1 MVEITLHIEGGVLN
15 NVKLIEDTQEHRT
28 RRIQFQKSLMNTQRL
43 RLSLHKLLSQG
54 VDNQAIR
61 VKIEL
66 GSGEKQTVNFFKSQP
81 NTYLLIDMDGK
92 KENRPKRLAYFGLE
106 QDSHNDKVYFMIQKM
121 EAWIL
126 SQPDKI
132 EENLSVNRKP
142 QITESIENYKT
153 IKGKHPEQILRP
165 DDVLKVIL
173 RRFFKDGEGED
184 IKYGKLS
191 TAPLLLENLDIKR
204 LRNTFE
210 DVDKLL
216 NAINTEGVSIKN

>member
-15 NVKLIEDTQEHRT
+15 NIKLIEDTQEHRT

-43 RLSLHKLLSQG
+43 RLSLYNLLSQG
-54 VDNQAIR
+54 IDNQAIR

-81 NTYLLIDMDGK
+81 NAYLLIDMDGK
-92 KENRPKRLAYFGLE
+92 KESRSKRLAYFNLE
-106 QDSHNDKVYFMIQKM
+106 EENFKDKIYFMIQKM

-132 EENLSVNRKP
+132 EETFAPNKKS
-142 QITESIENYKT
+142 QITESIEDYKT
-153 IKGKHPEQILRP
+153 IKGKHPEQILHP

-173 RRFFKDGEGED
+173 RRFFKDSEGED
-184 IKYGKLS
+184 LKYGKLS
-191 TAPLLLENLDIKR
+191 IAPLLLENLDIKR
-204 LRNTFE
+204 LRKTFE

-216 NAINTEGVSIKN
+216 NTINTEGPL

>member
-1 MVEITLHIEGGVLN
+1 MVEITLHVEGGVLN

-43 RLSLHKLLSQG
+43 RLSLYKLLSQG
-54 VDNQAIR
+54 IDNQAIR

-66 GSGEKQTVNFFKSQP
+66 GSGEKQTVTFFKSQP
-81 NTYLLIDMDGK
+81 NAYLLIDMDGK
-92 KENRPKRLAYFGLE
+92 KESRSKRLAYFGLE
-106 QDSHNDKVYFMIQKM
+106 QDNVKDKVYFMIQKM

-132 EENLSVNRKP
+132 EETFFINRKT
-142 QITESIENYKT
+142 QVTDSIENYKT
-153 IKGKHPEQILRP
+153 IKNKHPKQIINP

-173 RRFFKDGEGED
+173 RRFFKDGEGVD
-184 IKYGKLS
+184 LKYGKLS
-191 TAPLLLENLDIKR
+191 TAPLLLENLDIQR
-204 LRNTFE
+204 LRKTFE

-216 NAINTEGVSIKN
+216 IAINTEGPL